1 MNLPEKQ
8 DSLASSAGNSYR
20 KNWGSRSRQD
30 REDFPFAPQEAHS
43 PNLNLRSLLFAQICL
58 RWLPTF
64 GKNFKLFLKPQ
75 FSEVKFNADSKSGKK
90 KWVSRA
96 CFRDNQHLMEAYAG
110 VFEVRMAPPEVIRT
124 KINTHKIIVLC
135 RLNKCTND
143 GKWTIVQHQMN
154 VLDEKTNRYLYCS
167 YFVLSVVS
175 KIITKSNKIADKKL
189 FFHGSKN

>member
-1 MNLPEKQ
+1 MKIIRQKPTQNI
-8 DSLASSAGNSYR
+8 
-20 KNWGSRSRQD
+20 KNGQ
-30 REDFPFAPQEAHS
+30 
-43 PNLNLRSLLFAQICL
+43 L

-64 GKNFKLFLKPQ
+64 GKNFKLFLKPR
-75 FSEVKFNADSKSGKK
+75 FSEAKFNADSKSVKK

-96 CFRDNQHLMEAYAG
+96 CCWDNQHLMEAYAG

-154 VLDEKTNRYLYCS
+154 VLDEKTNKYFFSS
-167 YFVLSVVS
+167 YFVLLVVS
-175 KIITKSNKIADKKL
+175 KTVTKSNKKADKKL
-189 FFHGSKN
+189 FFICSKN

>member
-1 MNLPEKQ
+1 MNNIIIITFTIIIITFIIIIISFHHRHYYHHYHHQL
-8 DSLASSAGNSYR
+8 
-20 KNWGSRSRQD
+20 
-30 REDFPFAPQEAHS
+30 
-43 PNLNLRSLLFAQICL
+43 SLLSRPPLLVI

-64 GKNFKLFLKPQ
+64 GKNFKLFLKPR
-75 FSEVKFNADSKSGKK
+75 FSEAKFNADSKSGKK

-154 VLDEKTNRYLYCS
+154 IFDEKTN
-167 YFVLSVVS
+167 
-175 KIITKSNKIADKKL
+175 K
-189 FFHGSKN
+189 